1 MKFKFKAVAPYLLTV
16 LIFSSFSDMA
26 SAQTTSQKISEMKKK
41 ISGADKQYSN
51 ALQQKQY
58 YDKQIESLAGDIYNA
73 DKIINSL
80 ESEIEEQNKKIEE
93 TSVKLENKQ
102 ESYNTRLRALQ
113 HRGSLSYIDV
123 IFGAESFSDFLLRV
137 SLVNDLVTHD
147 KNEINEIAALKK
159 EITDAKAAVEVKLED
174 NKNAKALIVAQKDK
188 LKQMSAK
195 QEAAMNSFM
204 ADKAAYQSELEKAEK
219 AKAEE
224 DKKAAAIAAQA
235 AAAAKAQP
243 PSAQTART
251 ANASGFMYPLPGGGR
266 VSCSFG
272 YRTDP
277 FPSNHTG
284 VDLAIASG
292 SPIVASKAGT
302 VASVVKSN
310 TGYGNCIMINHGDGT
325 STRYAHCSKMYV
337 SNGQKVSQGETIA
350 AVGSTGLSTG
360 PHLHFEIYINGAR
373 VNPMPYIR

>member
-1 MKFKFKAVAPYLLTV
+1 MKFKFKSFAPYLLTA
-16 LIFSSFSDMA
+16 LIFSSFSGVA
-26 SAQTTSQKISEMKKK
+26 NAQSTSQKISEMKKK

-58 YDKQIESLAGDIYNA
+58 YDKKIEALAGDIYNA

-147 KNEINEIAALKK
+147 KNEINEIAALKR

-188 LKQMSAK
+188 MKQMSDK
-195 QEAAMNSFM
+195 QEAAMKSFM
-204 ADKAAYQSELEKAEK
+204 ADKAAYKSELEKAEK

-224 DKKAAAIAAQA
+224 DRKAAAIAAQA
-235 AAAAKAQP
+235 AASARAAS
-243 PSAQTART
+243 SAQTVRS

-292 SPIVASKAGT
+292 SPIVASKGGT

-310 TGYGNCIMINHGDGT
+310 TGYGNCIIINHGDGT